1 MCGLA
6 EAAAAVSKPRRVRGR
21 APGRMC
27 QCRESSV
34 GGILVGCEGITQKQ
48 ITSLK
53 RKINRLGEAE
63 PTFTTSKLAWCLGLL
78 CFSAGL
84 ELRGGFCFRSS
95 LEPVGLLNWCQ
106 EAQNR
111 ECRVYPGSGRAGK
124 LPVKLCPLCIV
135 SLCLGG
141 HGACLDPSGSGRT
154 TWNRKRS
161 QSVRVQR

>member
-1 MCGLA
+1 
-6 EAAAAVSKPRRVRGR
+6 
-21 APGRMC
+21 MC

-111 ECRVYPGSGRAGK
+111 ECRVSRQWEGWEASSKTLSFVYCVFVSRWSWG
-124 LPVKLCPLCIV
+124 LPRPLR
-135 SLCLGG
+135 L
-141 HGACLDPSGSGRT
+141 R
-154 TWNRKRS
+154 
-161 QSVRVQR
+161 